1 MVTFVGSKV
10 CCFNPNQMLAL
21 VFMKVH
27 PFFVFVY
34 KWAVVMV
41 SQLAMIW
48 IVMFTNFLFE
58 VEGHVQLSNL
68 QFSIS
73 LPINLQCSTCTIAML
88 PYQRSRGCTRNAI
101 YFCMSGDGRR
111 LKKKSNAGMDIGA
124 HVHRGKK
131 THAIS
136 L

>member
-1 MVTFVGSKV
+1 
-10 CCFNPNQMLAL
+10 MLAL

-111 LKKKSNAGMDIGA
+111 LKKNLMQVWTLGLMFTG
-124 HVHRGKK
+124 GKK
-131 THAIS
+131 HMQLVFDGA
-136 L
+136 LCCEHKQL